1 LYNNGKHGNT
11 ISEVIEMNLHSL
23 IEQNEQARQYF
34 NQLPDYVQEQISSR
48 SDEVTSF
55 ERLQGLASNLLDG
68 A

>member
-11 ISEVIEMNLHSL
+11 ISEVIKMNLHSL

-34 NQLPDYVQEQISSR
+34 NQLPDHVQEQISSR